1 MRPTKRRNLRK
12 QDVRELVVVEIL
24 ARDTRFFGFGFG
36 DIFGDLP
43 PSHAIPLLDLPPQ
56 LTYA

>member
-1 MRPTKRRNLRK
+1 MRK
-12 QDVRELVVVEIL
+12 QDVCELVVVEIL